1 MCVCSHIV
9 LQVAYYTYVGPLP
22 LPHPNNKTL
31 KFMFVRTH
39 VRTYVRTYTCL
50 ICTRIHVCCDDYCAA
65 QHKTSKYGHKPVP
78 YHVVF
83 MQVNSPDDLSAL
95 QLVPVVTGHVDPSIV
110 PVVTGQVDPSIVSV
124 VTGQVAPSIEPSLP
138 VAIAALTTVDPPIES
153 DNLECCYCGLD
164 IIENLIT
171 YEREIVWY
179 LGGRIGIC
187 PFPGGRGAPP
197 SPSDAHADAPYGHT
211 DHTASPQLAI
221 PPDSSDAG
229 PITCGYVT
237 DDIGLVCDDDAHSTS
252 DDDSTPV
259 LCGSDSEDDAQHHVT
274 DSDSDGDGPHQLTD
288 SDSDDEYL
296 KYVPPYALLSTPP
309 LASPS
314 IPLPDT
320 DALLGA
326 AAAPHMVDPLSIAEP
341 ATAALPGCVEFP
353 AVVTAPSSLPL
364 IAAASPAAQA
374 VHSVPREPGICPVV
388 TQLVELAAELR
399 KPSENIGPSAFLLFC
414 LLYEVRINVWAGD
427 KCLDIVGVYAPW
439 AAHLCLSKSTIDAIH
454 CAFSVHPD
462 TGVSTIRPASDDVP
476 ISALNHYVAS
486 MSLPFTIPAE
496 SLTFTNNESFYMAL
510 GQIPLPTVQDG
521 RCGIDVLLQSRG
533 LPRTDDQFQLMR
545 DRLSAYLL
553 TNSSNPALIKSLID
567 LGDITPD
574 PIHAV
579 TSAAVPMVMGPA
591 DIPDDAVPMVMGHAS
606 STVAIRDHSQAEL
619 DALRWACGCQLT
631 DPDFRETRSLI
642 QELPDCIIEFQ
653 VAAYAAHN
661 AKALPAALSLLLP
674 CAPGRGVKRRYNSGR
689 LRTRLDEA
697 KRFIAYLNTRGIDP
711 HKKWPNGIVVK
722 YMGQTDETRKLLE
735 HRCSTTARGKVVQ
748 SLTPFYRMR

>member
-1 MCVCSHIV
+1 
-9 LQVAYYTYVGPLP
+9 
-22 LPHPNNKTL
+22 
-31 KFMFVRTH
+31 
-39 VRTYVRTYTCL
+39 
-50 ICTRIHVCCDDYCAA
+50 
-65 QHKTSKYGHKPVP
+65 
-78 YHVVF
+78 
-83 MQVNSPDDLSAL
+83 
-95 QLVPVVTGHVDPSIV
+95 
-110 PVVTGQVDPSIVSV
+110 
-124 VTGQVAPSIEPSLP
+124 
-138 VAIAALTTVDPPIES
+138 
-153 DNLECCYCGLD
+153 
-164 IIENLIT
+164 
-171 YEREIVWY
+171 
-179 LGGRIGIC
+179 
-187 PFPGGRGAPP
+187 
-197 SPSDAHADAPYGHT
+197 
-211 DHTASPQLAI
+211 
-221 PPDSSDAG
+221 
-229 PITCGYVT
+229 
-237 DDIGLVCDDDAHSTS
+237 
-252 DDDSTPV
+252 
-259 LCGSDSEDDAQHHVT
+259 
-274 DSDSDGDGPHQLTD
+274 
-288 SDSDDEYL
+288 
-296 KYVPPYALLSTPP
+296 
-309 LASPS
+309 
-314 IPLPDT
+314 
-320 DALLGA
+320 
-326 AAAPHMVDPLSIAEP
+326 
-341 ATAALPGCVEFP
+341 
-353 AVVTAPSSLPL
+353 
-364 IAAASPAAQA
+364 
-374 VHSVPREPGICPVV
+374 
-388 TQLVELAAELR
+388 VELAAELR

-553 TNSSNPALIKSLID
+553 ANSSNPALIKSLID

-661 AKALPAALSLLLP
+661 AKALPAALSLLLGIGLGGFHAFKNSQHSFVQRASSRAL
-674 CAPGRGVKRRYNSGR
+674 CAV
-689 LRTRLDEA
+689 L
-697 KRFIAYLNTRGIDP
+697 
-711 HKKWPNGIVVK
+711 V
-722 YMGQTDETRKLLE
+722 
-735 HRCSTTARGKVVQ
+735 
-748 SLTPFYRMR
+748 